1 MDQRLPTHLYVQAH
15 IRRCAAEGIGVYV
28 LRKGEPESGMLVL
41 KVAQPGGSKLYS
53 QSRDINGRLG
63 WLAGLGG
70 DLVDE
75 PTATAYIERQVKRDP
90 DIWVVEVESRD
101 GSHPFEGPMI

>member
-1 MDQRLPTHLYVQAH
+1 MSDRLPTALWVQAH
-15 IRRCAAEGIGVYV
+15 IRQCSAQGIGVYV
-28 LRKGEPESGMLVL
+28 LRKGEAESGMVVL
-41 KVAQPGGSKLYS
+41 KVNQPGGNRLYS
-53 QSRDINGRLG
+53 QSRDLNGRLG

-70 DLVDE
+70 ALVDE
-75 PTATAYIERQVKRDP
+75 RQAGEYIDRQVRRDP